1 MADFTAW
8 VEHNKVLWTRV
19 YDEVIHPDLEKE
31 WKKREDKHN
40 HELKQKEERNQAL
53 FNHLQGELVKS
64 SRLSS
69 ENERL
74 KEQLEGQN
82 QTFQSTVPGEES
94 RHLVEENERL
104 KQQLATNHG
113 DLAEKIS
120 ELSKKYQDA
129 SQKVKYLE
137 RKNAAVMQKNKD
149 MKESVRAWQ
158 EYADRQSGRHKPK
171 DEAKAEDGMP
181 RLSAAYL
188 MPDDRPHVPSSP
200 VSAAPV
206 RTPRSLSGVERS
218 SPAPMVPLSSPLGA
232 TNRPMSPNVVDDGE
246 RSTSAATTPKAAALF
261 QGNEPQ
267 QYHHEPPTAN
277 PSSSQTTVDEHV
289 ELTSRYEPV
298 VDAEEED
305 IPEFVSERSLKRK
318 RHPSKSR
325 FEIYADRSS
334 DGTPIKPYR
343 VKEEPCSSPPASAY
357 KLSRNETMDLDDPT
371 PNVLK
376 TPRHSRRRLS
386 GHAGSPG
393 TPRRQRRSSAPLTQS
408 VKEEN
413 VGKINLTCTGIPD
426 LPAPQPIA
434 SIEARA
440 FSEPAELIQVED
452 TVLRP
457 LDPNIATSVPEEP
470 PTKRSRRAQAQNREK
485 HDFMAESGEAPPAG
499 NGERVSPHVARE
511 QMNSRLRALKN
522 VQTPTRASPKTQ
534 KVGPQK
540 IKKEQVPTPPSSSS
554 RARDN
559 PVRAAAKSRSKAR
572 DDATP
577 DRPVWTMKPP
587 ETRSSARK
595 NRNVPAKG
603 QGRLRDKD
611 VTELSGHDFKPN
623 PAYNQGY
630 SYAFT
635 ETVRKRGDRMC
646 LPGCT
651 NAQCCGSTF
660 RALAEVQAPLSSS
673 QEELLLEDYLG
684 DAYSNMQLTQMS
696 SEERQ
701 ELVLQA
707 RTMKMAKESGK
718 HREAY
723 ERRRTPPGFWRV
735 DFPTTQEQ
743 QEDRERV
750 KEQEKAVVQ
759 ERWLEAHRKGGR
771 WIFRDE

>member
-8 VEHNKVLWTRV
+8 VEQNKALWTRV
-19 YDEVIHPDLEKE
+19 YNEVIHPDLEKE
-31 WKKREDKHN
+31 WKKSMSSVSAAHN
-40 HELKQKEERNQAL
+40 IADDQLGEERHKEELKQKEEQTQVL

-64 SRLSS
+64 ARLST

-74 KEQLEGQN
+74 KEQLESQV
-82 QTFQSTVPGEES
+82 QPTVSGVDL
-94 RHLVEENERL
+94 RRLFEENERL
-104 KQQLATNHG
+104 KQHLATNHD

-120 ELSKKYQDA
+120 GLSKKYQDA

-158 EYADRQSGRHKPK
+158 EYADRQSGSHKSK
-171 DEAKAEDGMP
+171 NEAKAEDAMP
-181 RLSAAYL
+181 RISAGHL

-200 VSAAPV
+200 VSAATV
-206 RTPRSLSGVERS
+206 RTPRSLADVERS
-218 SPAPMVPLSSPLGA
+218 SPAPMVPLPGPLGA
-232 TNRPMSPNVVDDGE
+232 VDLLIAPNVVDSGE
-246 RSTSAATTPKAAALF
+246 RSTSAATTPKAAALL

-267 QYHHEPPTAN
+267 QYRPEPATAN

-289 ELTSRYEPV
+289 ELTNRYEPV

-318 RHPSKSR
+318 RRPS
-325 FEIYADRSS
+325 
-334 DGTPIKPYR
+334 
-343 VKEEPCSSPPASAY
+343 
-357 KLSRNETMDLDDPT
+357 N
-371 PNVLK
+371 
-376 TPRHSRRRLS
+376 
-386 GHAGSPG
+386 
-393 TPRRQRRSSAPLTQS
+393 
-408 VKEEN
+408 
-413 VGKINLTCTGIPD
+413 
-426 LPAPQPIA
+426 
-434 SIEARA
+434 
-440 FSEPAELIQVED
+440 
-452 TVLRP
+452 
-457 LDPNIATSVPEEP
+457 VPEEP

-485 HDFMAESGEAPPAG
+485 HDFLAESGEAPPAE
-499 NGERVSPHVARE
+499 NGERVSPHVARQ
-511 QMNSRLRALKN
+511 QMNSRLRALKKI
-522 VQTPTRASPKTQ
+522 QTPTKAWPKTS
-534 KVGPQK
+534 KLGPPK

-554 RARDN
+554 RARDT

-572 DDATP
+572 DDPTP

-587 ETRSSARK
+587 ETRSNARK
-595 NRNVPAKG
+595 NRDVPAKD

-611 VTELSGHDFKPN
+611 VRELSGHDFKPN

-660 RALAEVQAPLSSS
+660 RALAEAQAPLSSS
-673 QEELLLEDYLG
+673 QEEVLLENYLG
-684 DAYSNMQLTQMS
+684 DAYSSMQLTQMS

-723 ERRRTPPGFWRV
+723 ERRKTPPGFWRV

-743 QEDRERV
+743 QEDRERA

-759 ERWLEAHRKGGR
+759 ERWLEAQRKGGR

>member
-8 VEHNKVLWTRV
+8 VEQNKALWTRV
-19 YDEVIHPDLEKE
+19 YNEVIHPDLEKE
-31 WKKREDKHN
+31 WKKREERHKE
-40 HELKQKEERNQAL
+40 ELKQKEEQTQVL

-64 SRLSS
+64 ARLST

-74 KEQLEGQN
+74 KEQLESQV
-82 QTFQSTVPGEES
+82 QPTVSGVDL
-94 RHLVEENERL
+94 RRLFEENERL
-104 KQQLATNHG
+104 KQHLATNHD

-120 ELSKKYQDA
+120 GLSKKYQDA

-158 EYADRQSGRHKPK
+158 EYADRQSGSHKSK
-171 DEAKAEDGMP
+171 NEAKAEDAMP
-181 RLSAAYL
+181 RISAGHL

-200 VSAAPV
+200 VSAATV
-206 RTPRSLSGVERS
+206 RTPRSLADVERS
-218 SPAPMVPLSSPLGA
+218 SPAPIVPLPGPLGA
-232 TNRPMSPNVVDDGE
+232 VDLLIAPNVVDSGE
-246 RSTSAATTPKAAALF
+246 RSTSAATTPKAAALL

-267 QYHHEPPTAN
+267 QYRPEPATAN

-289 ELTSRYEPV
+289 ELTNRYEPV

-318 RHPSKSR
+318 RRPSKSR

-343 VKEEPCSSPPASAY
+343 VKEEPCSSPPTSAY
-357 KLSRNETMDLDDPT
+357 KLSRTETMDLDDPA
-371 PNVLK
+371 PNVLQ
-376 TPRHSRRRLS
+376 TPRHPRKSLS
-386 GHAGSPG
+386 NHADSPG
-393 TPRRQRRSSAPLTQS
+393 TSRRQRRSSAPLTQS
-408 VKEEN
+408 VREKN
-413 VGKINLTCTGIPD
+413 VGKLNLTRTA
-426 LPAPQPIA
+426 APQPIA

-440 FSEPAELIQVED
+440 ISEPAELTQVED

-457 LDPNIATSVPEEP
+457 LDSNIVTSVPEEP

-485 HDFMAESGEAPPAG
+485 HDFLAESGEAPPAE
-499 NGERVSPHVARE
+499 NGERVSPHVARQ
-511 QMNSRLRALKN
+511 QMNSRLRALKKI
-522 VQTPTRASPKTQ
+522 QTPTKAWPKTS
-534 KVGPQK
+534 KLGPPK

-554 RARDN
+554 RARDT

-572 DDATP
+572 DDPTP

-587 ETRSSARK
+587 ETRSNARK
-595 NRNVPAKG
+595 NRDVPAKD

-611 VTELSGHDFKPN
+611 VRELSGHDFKPN

-660 RALAEVQAPLSSS
+660 RALAEAQAPLSSS
-673 QEELLLEDYLG
+673 QEEVLLENYLG
-684 DAYSNMQLTQMS
+684 DAYSSMQLTQMS

-723 ERRRTPPGFWRV
+723 ERRKTPPGFWRV

-743 QEDRERV
+743 QEDRERA

-759 ERWLEAHRKGGR
+759 ERWLEAQRKGGR